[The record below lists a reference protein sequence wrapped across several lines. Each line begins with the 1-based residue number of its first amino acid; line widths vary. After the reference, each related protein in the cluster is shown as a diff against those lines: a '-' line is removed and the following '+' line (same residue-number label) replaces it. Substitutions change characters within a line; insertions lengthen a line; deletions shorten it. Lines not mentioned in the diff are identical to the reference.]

1 MDKSLELY
9 LPLMALTEITYF
21 GNNYSKFQ
29 EAVLRTM
36 DIRSQ
41 YAWEDEILA
50 HHVKGTILEV
60 TEKIE
65 ARYVSAGAKDRDG
78 HLVNAWYDTC
88 ADTYITEKDKLYSAF
103 FVYKIRHI
111 DLMDIDDFLDYHLL
125 NHFSNDFEKFCRFLT
140 LALRKY
146 GNDLLERN
154 HFLTAS
160 EWAQQKD
167 AEMNSATDEDKAIKV
182 KGRPQRTSED
192 KLTALNQEQ
201 TVLLIRLLQ
210 ESKGILQ
217 GDFLS
222 NKLSGQAFHILTGFS
237 ADTIRQKL
245 STTELEP
252 IRNRKNLT
260 EVDNFLAK
268 LRIQIGKEL
277 KDKK

>member
-9 LPLMALTEITYF
+9 LPLMALTELTYF
-21 GNNYSKFQ
+21 GDNYAKFQ
-29 EAVLRTM
+29 EGVMRIM
-36 DIRSQ
+36 EMRNQ
-41 YAWEDEILA
+41 YAWEDEILSR
-50 HHVKGTILEV
+50 HGKGTMLEV
-60 TEKIE
+60 SENFE
-65 ARYVSAGAKDRDG
+65 ARYISAGKKLRDG
-78 HLVNAWYDTC
+78 NEVNAWYDTC

-111 DLMDIDDFLDYHLL
+111 DIMDIDDFLDYHLA
-125 NHFSNDFEKFCRFLT
+125 NYYNNDFEKFYRFLT

-167 AEMNSATDEDKAIKV
+167 AEMNSAADDDKAIKV

-192 KLTALNQEQ
+192 KLTSLNQEQ

-210 ESKGILQ
+210 ESKAILQ
-217 GDFLS
+217 DDFLS
-222 NKLSGQAFHILTGFS
+222 NKLAGQAFHILTGFS

-245 STTELEP
+245 STTELES

-268 LRIQIGKEL
+268 LRIQIGNEL